1 MVPQKVLSRLLRFYE
16 SHITFRR
23 WKGNLKLMEQ
33 WKTGFVVTF
42 WASCPRWSKTW
53 LENCTKALLGS
64 CTTEHVLGHEC
75 EISSSSF
82 KRKFFDCLNVQSQK
96 ECLVKRKPSLQP
108 FQSTDWKI
116 YWLENV
122 LLKYLFDWKSTIMTR
137 NGNFAQNA
145 RDRMFLSWPTS
156 KGLQITVYSVAES
169 VKYLLNS
176 VLKFVPTEKFNQ
188 DVVEEYFGRQRS
200 FCRRNDNPTLLAFGY
215 NTNTIWMDYLAFCRA
230 DMCLFAN

>member
-1 MVPQKVLSRLLRFYE
+1 
-16 SHITFRR
+16 
-23 WKGNLKLMEQ
+23 
-33 WKTGFVVTF
+33 
-42 WASCPRWSKTW
+42 
-53 LENCTKALLGS
+53 
-64 CTTEHVLGHEC
+64 
-75 EISSSSF
+75 
-82 KRKFFDCLNVQSQK
+82 
-96 ECLVKRKPSLQP
+96 
-108 FQSTDWKI
+108 
-116 YWLENV
+116 
-122 LLKYLFDWKSTIMTR
+122 MTH